1 MDTGAVEAYIY
12 PITRRYHMTK
22 RVLSATIDESLAERL
37 DRLAAETS
45 RKRSW
50 FVNQALEEYFD
61 ALDDYETALRRKGA
75 STTTLANARHELGL

>member
-1 MDTGAVEAYIY
+1 MA
-12 PITRRYHMTK
+12 K
-22 RVLSATIDESLAERL
+22 RVLSATVDETLADRL

-61 ALDDYETALRRKGA
+61 ALDDYETALKRKGGA
-75 STTTLANARHELGL
+75 TITLANARHELGL